1 MKRYYYL
8 TKSIDEVDK
17 VADDLHRAGVTDWN
31 FHVLGNNK
39 AELSDHH
46 ISMTSPFHERDIVR
60 CVQRGAL
67 IGITAGVFCSIAGT
81 LFSSF
86 IAEAG
91 FGAQFTILCICGL
104 FGAWT
109 GGLSGMSTENY
120 KIRRFHDDIE
130 AGYYLILVDT
140 DAQRDNVVPA
150 VMKWHFDV
158 VDGGEDETLITPFD
172 QAA

>member
-1 MKRYYYL
+1 MKRFYYL

-17 VADDLHRAGVTDWN
+17 VASDLHRAGVTDWD
-31 FHVLGNNK
+31 FHVLGNK

-60 CVQRGAL
+60 CVERGAL

-81 LFSSF
+81 LFTSF
-86 IAEAG
+86 VAEAG
-91 FGAQFTILCICGL
+91 FGAQFGIMLICGL

-109 GGLSGMSTENY
+109 GGLSGLSTENY
-120 KIRRFHDDIE
+120 KIRRFHDEIE
-130 AGYYLILVDT
+130 AGYYLIMVDT
-140 DAQRDNVVPA
+140 DPLREQLVPA
-150 VMKWHFDV
+150 VMQWHIDV
-158 VDGGEDETLITPFD
+158 LEGGEGDTLITPFD

>member
-1 MKRYYYL
+1 MKRLYYL

-46 ISMTSPFHERDIVR
+46 ISMTSPFHERDIIR
-60 CVQRGAL
+60 CVERGAL

-81 LFSSF
+81 LYTSF
-86 IAEAG
+86 VAEAG
-91 FGAQFTILCICGL
+91 FGAQLAILLLCGM

-109 GGLSGMSTENY
+109 GGLSGISTENY
-120 KIRRFHDDIE
+120 KIRRFHDAIE

-140 DAQRDNVVPA
+140 YPENERVVPI
-150 VMKWHFDV
+150 VMNWHEHV
-158 VDGGEDETLITPFD
+158 VAGGEDDTVITPFD